1 MRMLL
6 VGAGAVGESILRILK
21 ERDKEKNWLEYVV
34 VSDFDL
40 ERAKEVCD
48 NLGDYKRFTPE
59 FVNAKSKESMKELIK
74 KYNLDFVMDATAP
87 FLSNYI
93 FDAAFEAG
101 VNYGNMGTW
110 SVPME
115 NPAFGLGIENS
126 YTEPMTKYN
135 FDRHEKW
142 AKNGQL
148 ACICMG
154 IDPGVV
160 NVFAKYAATELF
172 DEIKEIHVK
181 DGGNLQIP
189 SADKDDITFGFN
201 VWTVIDECMNPNVEW
216 DKNRGG
222 FIVEDA
228 FAGEE
233 KFEMP
238 EVGENTLVK
247 IEHEET
253 VTMPRYLEKY
263 GLEKVT
269 YKISLDENLRNALKV
284 IDKLGL
290 RDTKPVEVGGVKVCP
305 RDVVAACAP
314 QPKDIGNEMTGEMCV
329 GIHCKG
335 IKDGKEKEIM
345 MYQTFDNQES
355 MKEWGMQAVVAQTGF
370 GAAIAI
376 ELIGRGIWNGEGV
389 YSPEYFDPMPY
400 LGIMDEAGFDYKIKE
415 M

>member
-21 ERDKEKNWLEYVV
+21 ERDKNSDWLELVV
-34 VSDFDL
+34 VSDYDL
-40 ERAKEVCD
+40 DRAKEVCD
-48 NLGDYKRFTPE
+48 NLGDYDRFKPE
-59 FVNAKSKESMKELIK
+59 FVNAKSKESMKELVK

-142 AKNGQL
+142 AENGQL

-201 VWTVIDECMNPNVEW
+201 VWTVLDECMNPNVEW
-216 DKNRGG
+216 DKNNGG

-233 KFEMP
+233 KFDMP

-253 VTMPRYLEKY
+253 VTMPRYLEQY
-263 GLEKVT
+263 GLERVT
-269 YKISLDENLRNALKV
+269 YKISLDENLMNALKV

-290 RDTKPVEVGGVKVCP
+290 RGTKPVEVGVKVCP

-314 QPKDIGNEMTGEMCV
+314 QPKDIGNEMVGEMCV

-355 MKEWGMQAVVAQTGF
+355 MKDWGMQAVVAQTGF

-376 ELIGRGIWNGEGV
+376 ELIGRGIWTGEGV

-400 LGIMDEAGFDYKIKE
+400 LNIMDEAGFDYKIKE